1 MSDAT
6 IKENAPETLHEAQG
20 TPTEPESHAPGKG
33 ELLALENAIFRKHIE
48 ALTAEIAE
56 LRAKYDIKADP
67 ADTLTEDVRELKVQ
81 FAELK
86 TLVQNLPAQMHQQQ
100 PAAQPM
106 PQAQPQWLN
115 TAPQTMTIPYISTPS
130 YTPLMPAGTTLFR

>member
-6 IKENAPETLHEAQG
+6 IKENAPETPSEPQV

-33 ELLALENAIFRKHIE
+33 DLLALENAIFRKHIE
-48 ALTAEIAE
+48 SLTAELEE
-56 LRAKYDIKADP
+56 LRSKYDIKADP
-67 ADTLTEDVRELKVQ
+67 ADTLTEDVRELKAQ

-100 PAAQPM
+100 PAAPPI

-130 YTPLMPAGTTLFR
+130 YTPLMPAGTMFR

>member
-6 IKENAPETLHEAQG
+6 IKENAPETPPEPQV

-48 ALTAEIAE
+48 ALTAELTE
-56 LRAKYDIKADP
+56 LRAKYNINADP
-67 ADTLTEDVRELKVQ
+67 ADTLTEDVRELKAQ

-86 TLVQNLPAQMHQQQ
+86 TLVQNLPAQMHQQ
-100 PAAQPM
+100 PTAVPPI
-106 PQAQPQWLN
+106 PQTQAPWA
-115 TAPQTMTIPYISTPS
+115 APQTMTIPYISTPS
-130 YTPLMPAGTTLFR
+130 YTPLMPAGTMFR

>member
-1 MSDAT
+1 MSDTAT
-6 IKENAPETLHEAQG
+6 KENAPETPRESQTAA
-20 TPTEPESHAPGKG
+20 TEPESHALGKG

-48 ALTAEIAE
+48 ALTAELAE
-56 LRAKYDIKADP
+56 LRSKYDIKADP
-67 ADTLTEDVRELKVQ
+67 ADTLTEDVRELKAQ

-86 TLVQNLPAQMHQQQ
+86 TLVQNLPAQMHQQT
-100 PAAQPM
+100 PVTQPM

-130 YTPLMPAGTTLFR
+130 YTPLMPAGTMFR

>member
-1 MSDAT
+1 MSDTAT
-6 IKENAPETLHEAQG
+6 KENAQETPLEAQV

-48 ALTAEIAE
+48 ALTAELAE
-56 LRAKYDIKADP
+56 LRAKYNVNADP
-67 ADTLTEDVRELKVQ
+67 ADTLTEDVRELKAQ

-100 PAAQPM
+100 PAAAPQM
-106 PQAQPQWLN
+106 PQPQAPW